1 MRHDGSMT
9 REQSL
14 EDLAEATRRL
24 VRTVDAL
31 PDEELTRPTVLP
43 GWTRAHVV
51 AHLTLNAEGL
61 AGVLGGVVEGEDV
74 PMYSSQEARDADIEK
89 LAGEDPSAVRER
101 FLASTT
107 LFQEA
112 AVAVPEDGW
121 AGDFRRWP
129 SGGQVI
135 PRLQI
140 PAMRQ
145 REVEI
150 HHADLGAGYG
160 PGDWPEP
167 FLDDLFDRVVR
178 DREGGPA
185 MLLRTPDGDV
195 PVSGGHGPAVSGSRA
210 DLTWWL
216 LGRGTGEGLEADPE
230 LPVLGPW
237 R

>member
-1 MRHDGSMT
+1 MGPMT

-14 EDLAEATRRL
+14 DDLAEATRRL

-31 PDEELTRPTVLP
+31 PDEELTRPTTLP

-51 AHLTLNAEGL
+51 AHLALNAEAL
-61 AGVLGGVVEGEDV
+61 AEVLRGIVEGEDV
-74 PMYSSQEARDADIEK
+74 PMYASQEERDADIEK
-89 LAGEDPSAVRER
+89 LAGEDAAAVRER
-101 FLASTT
+101 LLASTT

-112 AVAVPEDGW
+112 AMAVPEDGW
-121 AGDFRRWP
+121 AGEFRRLS
-129 SGGQVI
+129 SGGQII
-135 PRLQI
+135 PRRQI
-140 PAMRQ
+140 PAMRL

-167 FLDDLFDRVVR
+167 FLDDLFERVVQ
-178 DREGGPA
+178 DREGGPP

-195 PVSGGHGPAVSGSRA
+195 PVSGGHGPVVSGSRA
-210 DLTWWL
+210 DLAWWL
-216 LGRGTGEGLEADPE
+216 LGRGTGAGLEADPE